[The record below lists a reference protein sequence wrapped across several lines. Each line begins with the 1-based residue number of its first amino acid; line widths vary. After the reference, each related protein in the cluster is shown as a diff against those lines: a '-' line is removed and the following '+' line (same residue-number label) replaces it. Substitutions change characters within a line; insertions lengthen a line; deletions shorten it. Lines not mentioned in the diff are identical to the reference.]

1 MLEGAKLAPVY
12 ERKRLQLMDRLDG
25 LIGDTRREAPPR
37 FEEDDDED
45 ETSLASVDSPKHQQN
60 AGEGSGSESSK
71 KIERR
76 NSKLD
81 DIKNRFEQPKSK
93 GGYRYKTLDELKKES
108 ANKRKST
115 IESKEEESKENE
127 PASQPSKEATASQP
141 TKEERASQPSKG
153 ERASQP
159 SKGER
164 ASQLS
169 KEERARG
176 DKQIPVIED
185 VPVVE
190 ELKEEDEAEI
200 VAEKEDDKEVK
211 SDVNQ
216 KKSRTHTLGSGF
228 KKVFKKKTKDR
239 SVVDSTE
246 TIDTTSQI
254 TENAVDNVCA
264 IQEEE
269 IPQEEEEGFKLSSR
283 LERVNRR
290 LGRYHYQ
297 EMTVTL
303 DNDTVTLLKPK
314 DKEGTVVSLI
324 GAATAIRD
332 SYQFELHSVEKSYT
346 FRTDSEDLCLK
357 WVDTLKAAIDACTP
371 EPVQEE
377 IEEEEIEEGN
387 TCFVL
392 IIIFGESLLI
402 VIVTSNNT
410 TKMCSM
416 CILTKCTLI
425 LRIILCTN

>member
-12 ERKRLQLMDRLDG
+12 ERKRHQLMGRLDD

-45 ETSLASVDSPKHQQN
+45 ETSLASVESPRHQQN
-60 AGEGSGSESSK
+60 VGEGSGSESSK
-71 KIERR
+71 TLERR

-108 ANKRKST
+108 ANKRRST

-127 PASQPSKEATASQP
+127 PANQPSKEERASRPLKEERASQAVKKERASQP
-141 TKEERASQPSKG
+141 SKEERASQP
-153 ERASQP
+153 
-159 SKGER
+159 
-164 ASQLS
+164 L
-169 KEERARG
+169 KEERV

-185 VPVVE
+185 IPVVE
-190 ELKEEDEAEI
+190 ELKEEDEADI

-216 KKSRTHTLGSGF
+216 KKSRTHTLGSGL

-239 SVVDSTE
+239 P
-246 TIDTTSQI
+246 IADTTDTMDTVSQI
-254 TENAVDNVCA
+254 SENAVDNVCA

-269 IPQEEEEGFKLSSR
+269 VPQEEEEGFKLSSR
-283 LERVNRR
+283 LERVNKR
-290 LGRYHYQ
+290 LGRYNYQ

-303 DNDTVTLLKPK
+303 DNDTVTLLRPK

-346 FRTDSEDLCLK
+346 FRTDSEDLCIK

-377 IEEEEIEEGN
+377 IEEEDIEEGN
-387 TCFVL
+387 NCFVL
-392 IIIFGESLLI
+392 IIIFGEFVLI
-402 VIVTSNNT
+402 VIVTV
-410 TKMCSM
+410 
-416 CILTKCTLI
+416 IIALKCV
-425 LRIILCTN
+425 LCVS